1 MNNFE
6 YKKDYQKSSSLTLIP
21 LLILALLS
29 WTLNERVTFS
39 LTEDVRVYITLIV
52 RVFCL
57 GLFSVSVSLL
67 IPSTYRILQLTIT
80 SLSYVVLVFLLTKFS
95 PQSTSAPIVCVLA
108 AISSSF
114 GLLPNFNS
122 SFSKDK
128 SSLIES
134 IVIACI
140 LPILIFS
147 TLLISINIINN
158 FIELYFTKELGNS
171 PTSFVFVPLYICLQI
186 FGHHYELNE
195 IASIMYSK
203 HYLSAFTNAVVLT
216 ALFSLPAIVFTR
228 IFFSYK
234 KTRLFVITLTCFCIL
249 CNSIG
254 ACLSISLLILLIIFP
269 SSFFILLCTSSI
281 LFFISYNLNVAEIVS
296 ISNLYNF
303 DTNLSLLNLDN
314 EIFESR
320 LLQSLALIL
329 PPFLFCIL
337 NFWKKDKE
345 MQKKEREGINN
356 IGYKVNNKSID
367 ELQLLAL
374 IRSLGGLSNF
384 EIIRVFDGKI
394 FIKIVD
400 LNAVS
405 NSTLNLLIKRRLQ
418 FDRVKKIYV
427 LDFATRAN
435 FFANRLKLLTTS
447 EFNIHNNGVNLED
460 SLNLRSK

>member
-1 MNNFE
+1 MNTFE
-6 YKKDYQKSSSLTLIP
+6 YKKDYKRSSSLTLIP

-80 SLSYVVLVFLLTKFS
+80 SLSYVLLVFLLTKFS
-95 PQSTSAPIVCVLA
+95 PQSISAPIVCVLA
-108 AISSSF
+108 AISSSL
-114 GLLPNFNS
+114 GLLPKYNS
-122 SFSKDK
+122 SFSKSK
-128 SSLIES
+128 SNFIES

-140 LPILIFS
+140 LPLLIFS
-147 TLLISINIINN
+147 ILLISINTINS
-158 FIELYFTKELGNS
+158 FIEIYFTKELGNS
-171 PTSFVFVPLYICLQI
+171 PASFVFVPLYICLQI

-203 HYLSAFTNAVVLT
+203 QYLSAFTNAIILT
-216 ALFSLPAIVFTR
+216 SLFSLPAIVFTR
-228 IFFSYK
+228 TFFSYK
-234 KTRLFVITLTCFCIL
+234 KTRLFFIILTCFCIL

-254 ACLSISLLILLIIFP
+254 SCLSISLLILLIIFP
-269 SSFFILLCTSSI
+269 SSFFILILTSII
-281 LFFISYNLNVAEIVS
+281 LFFISYNLNVIEIVS

-303 DTNLSLLNLDN
+303 DTNLSLINLDH

-320 LLQSLALIL
+320 LLQSLAIIL

-337 NFWKKDKE
+337 NFWKKDKDT
-345 MQKKEREGINN
+345 QKKEREGINN
-356 IGYKVNNKSID
+356 IGYKVNNKSTD

-384 EIIRVFDGKI
+384 EIIRVVDGKI
-394 FIKIVD
+394 LIKIID
-400 LNAVS
+400 LNVVS
-405 NSTLNLLIKRRLQ
+405 NSTLNLLIKRKVQ
-418 FDRVKKIYV
+418 FDRVKKVYI
-427 LDFATRAN
+427 LDFGTRAK
-435 FFANRLKLLTTS
+435 FFENRLKLLTVS

-460 SLNLRSK
+460 SLTFKL